1 MKNKTIKLSH
11 GAGTGLLATI
21 TGFLY
26 GLWCWRIN
34 GLQTFCEDG
43 VEIKTPEIEKVVA
56 IALAITYNT
65 VGRASLALD
74 YLIKMCF
81 FGDNR
86 RQHCHL

>member
-1 MKNKTIKLSH
+1 MLENKWFTNI
-11 GAGTGLLATI
+11 
-21 TGFLY
+21 
-26 GLWCWRIN
+26 
-34 GLQTFCEDG
+34 CEDG

-65 VGRASLALD
+65 VGRASLVLN

-81 FGDNR
+81 FGVNS